1 MEIREQSR
9 IVELWLTRE
18 ERDDP
23 AFRESLKPI
32 YQQYKDQNY
41 LVAVFL
47 SGEEDLYQQTRDL
60 LLYNRRRLAEKEVQA
75 EKQGRTGDGFVKKLG
90 RRQTAS
96 PIFCV
101 SSCNFGKVRIQC
113 YLK

>member
-1 MEIREQSR
+1 MEIREQNK

-18 ERDDP
+18 ERDDS

-32 YQQYKDQNY
+32 YQQYKDQKY

-60 LLYNRRRLAEKEVQA
+60 LLYNRRRQAEKEVQA
-75 EKQGRTGDGFVKKLG
+75 EKRAGMVMG
-90 RRQTAS
+90 S
-96 PIFCV
+96 
-101 SSCNFGKVRIQC
+101 
-113 YLK
+113 

>member
-1 MEIREQSR
+1 MEVREQSK

-23 AFRESLKPI
+23 AFRESLKPM
-32 YQQYKDQNY
+32 YQKYKEQKY

-60 LLYNRRRLAEKEVQA
+60 LLYNRRRQAEKEVQA
-75 EKQGRTGDGFVKKLG
+75 EKRAGMVMG
-90 RRQTAS
+90 S
-96 PIFCV
+96 
-101 SSCNFGKVRIQC
+101 
-113 YLK
+113 

>member
-1 MEIREQSR
+1 MEIRKQSR

-23 AFRESLKPI
+23 AFRESLKSI
-32 YQQYKDQNY
+32 YQRYKDQKY

-75 EKQGRTGDGFVKKLG
+75 EKQAGLVMG
-90 RRQTAS
+90 S
-96 PIFCV
+96 
-101 SSCNFGKVRIQC
+101 
-113 YLK
+113 

>member
-1 MEIREQSR
+1 MRMEIRDESK

-32 YQQYKDQNY
+32 YQQYKDQKY

-60 LLYNRRRLAEKEVQA
+60 LLYNRRRQAEKEVLAQKQEQQA
-75 EKQGRTGDGFVKKLG
+75 MTM
-90 RRQTAS
+90 
-96 PIFCV
+96 
-101 SSCNFGKVRIQC
+101 
-113 YLK
+113 

>member
-1 MEIREQSR
+1 M
-9 IVELWLTRE
+9 ELWLTRE

-32 YQQYKDQNY
+32 YQQYKDQKY

-60 LLYNRRRLAEKEVQA
+60 LLYNRRRQAEKEVQA
-75 EKQGRTGDGFVKKLG
+75 EKRAGMVMG
-90 RRQTAS
+90 S
-96 PIFCV
+96 
-101 SSCNFGKVRIQC
+101 
-113 YLK
+113 

>member
-1 MEIREQSR
+1 MEIREQSK

-18 ERDDP
+18 ERDDS

-75 EKQGRTGDGFVKKLG
+75 EKQAGPAMG
-90 RRQTAS
+90 S
-96 PIFCV
+96 
-101 SSCNFGKVRIQC
+101 
-113 YLK
+113 

>member
-1 MEIREQSR
+1 MRMEIREQSK

-32 YQQYKDQNY
+32 YQQYKDENY

-75 EKQGRTGDGFVKKLG
+75 EKQAGPAMG
-90 RRQTAS
+90 S
-96 PIFCV
+96 
-101 SSCNFGKVRIQC
+101 
-113 YLK
+113 

>member
-1 MEIREQSR
+1 MRMEIRDESK

-18 ERDDP
+18 EKDDL
-23 AFRESLKPI
+23 AFWESLKPI
-32 YQQYKDQNY
+32 YQEYKEQKY

-75 EKQGRTGDGFVKKLG
+75 EKQAGLVMG
-90 RRQTAS
+90 S
-96 PIFCV
+96 
-101 SSCNFGKVRIQC
+101 
-113 YLK
+113 

>member
-1 MEIREQSR
+1 MEIREQSK

-18 ERDDP
+18 EQDDP

-75 EKQGRTGDGFVKKLG
+75 EKQAGLVMG
-90 RRQTAS
+90 S
-96 PIFCV
+96 
-101 SSCNFGKVRIQC
+101 
-113 YLK
+113 

>member
-1 MEIREQSR
+1 MEIREQSK

-18 ERDDP
+18 EQDDP
-23 AFRESLKPI
+23 ALRESLKPI

-75 EKQGRTGDGFVKKLG
+75 EKQAGLVMG
-90 RRQTAS
+90 S
-96 PIFCV
+96 
-101 SSCNFGKVRIQC
+101 
-113 YLK
+113 

>member
-1 MEIREQSR
+1 MEIMEQSK

-75 EKQGRTGDGFVKKLG
+75 EKQAGLVMG
-90 RRQTAS
+90 S
-96 PIFCV
+96 
-101 SSCNFGKVRIQC
+101 
-113 YLK
+113 

>member
-1 MEIREQSR
+1 MEIRER
-9 IVELWLTRE
+9 NKIVELWLTRE

-23 AFRESLKPI
+23 AFRESLKSI

-60 LLYNRRRLAEKEVQA
+60 LLYNRRRLAEREVQA
-75 EKQGRTGDGFVKKLG
+75 EKQAGLVMG
-90 RRQTAS
+90 S
-96 PIFCV
+96 
-101 SSCNFGKVRIQC
+101 
-113 YLK
+113 

>member
-1 MEIREQSR
+1 MEIREQSK
-9 IVELWLTRE
+9 IVELWLTRG

-32 YQQYKDQNY
+32 YQQYKDQKY

-47 SGEEDLYQQTRDL
+47 SGDEDLYQQTRDL

-75 EKQGRTGDGFVKKLG
+75 EKQAGMVIG
-90 RRQTAS
+90 S
-96 PIFCV
+96 
-101 SSCNFGKVRIQC
+101 
-113 YLK
+113 

>member
-1 MEIREQSR
+1 MEVKEQSK
-9 IVELWLTRE
+9 IVEFWLTRA

-23 AFRESLKPI
+23 AFRETLRPI
-32 YQQYKDQNY
+32 CQQYKAQKY

-75 EKQGRTGDGFVKKLG
+75 EKQAGLVMG
-90 RRQTAS
+90 S
-96 PIFCV
+96 
-101 SSCNFGKVRIQC
+101 
-113 YLK
+113 

>member
-1 MEIREQSR
+1 MEVKEQSR

-32 YQQYKDQNY
+32 YQQYKDQKY

-47 SGEEDLYQQTRDL
+47 PGEEDLSQQPRAL
-60 LLYNRRRLAEKEVQA
+60 LLSNRRRLAEKEVQA
-75 EKQGRTGDGFVKKLG
+75 EKQAGLAMG
-90 RRQTAS
+90 S
-96 PIFCV
+96 
-101 SSCNFGKVRIQC
+101 
-113 YLK
+113 

>member
-1 MEIREQSR
+1 MEIREESR
-9 IVELWLTRE
+9 IVELWLTRA

-75 EKQGRTGDGFVKKLG
+75 EKQAGLVMG
-90 RRQTAS
+90 S
-96 PIFCV
+96 
-101 SSCNFGKVRIQC
+101 
-113 YLK
+113 

>member
-1 MEIREQSR
+1 MEIRER
-9 IVELWLTRE
+9 NKIVELWLTRE
-18 ERDDP
+18 ERDDS

-75 EKQGRTGDGFVKKLG
+75 EKQAGLVMG
-90 RRQTAS
+90 S
-96 PIFCV
+96 
-101 SSCNFGKVRIQC
+101 
-113 YLK
+113 

>member
-1 MEIREQSR
+1 MEKEMTSRLRMEIREQSK

-32 YQQYKDQNY
+32 YQQYKEQKY

-60 LLYNRRRLAEKEVQA
+60 LLYNRRRQAEKEVQA
-75 EKQGRTGDGFVKKLG
+75 EKRAGMVMG
-90 RRQTAS
+90 S
-96 PIFCV
+96 
-101 SSCNFGKVRIQC
+101 
-113 YLK
+113 